1 MMETINS
8 LFASLKG
15 DFGFIE
21 GWVLQIFFV
30 VLGALLVEFLQRIAL
45 KRLARRADRQQKS
58 WIAAMLRA
66 LRAPLSLLIWL
77 LGLTTA
83 ATIAGQQSESPL
95 FDYVP
100 VIRQIGVIL
109 ALTWFALRTVR
120 AIERIVLQRAR
131 EQDEDLDQTTVDAIG
146 KLVRISVVITA
157 LLVVLQNLGFSI
169 SGVLAF
175 GGIGGLAVG
184 LAARDMLANFFGGL
198 TIFMDRPLSVGDWIR
213 SPDREIEGTVEK
225 IGWRQTRIRTF
236 EKRPLYVPNATF
248 TTVVVEN
255 PSRMTNRRIYET
267 IGVRYADFG
276 AMRDI
281 VSDVE
286 EMLRDHDEI
295 EQQQTLMVFFN
306 QFASSSLDF
315 FVYCFTKTVNWA
327 EYHRV
332 KQDVLFRVGDIIESH
347 GGEIAF
353 PTHTVHLA
361 STPQDAGLEDSEPEP
376 VTSGPRASGDES
388 RSKRGPGGQYG
399 DMSGPGDDGD
409 GDGGNGS

>member
-1 MMETINS
+1 MMDAINS
-8 LFASLKG
+8 LQATLRS
-15 DFGFIE
+15 DFGFVE
-21 GWVLQIFFV
+21 GWVLQIFLV
-30 VLGALLVEFLQRIAL
+30 VLGALLLEFIQRITL
-45 KRLARRADRQQKS
+45 RRIARRAERRQKT
-58 WIAAMLRA
+58 WVAAMLRA

-77 LGLTTA
+77 LGVTTA
-83 ATIAGQQSESPL
+83 AAIAGRQTESPL

-100 VIRQIGVIL
+100 VLREVGVIL
-109 ALTWFALRTVR
+109 AVTWFALRTVR
-120 AIERIVLQRAR
+120 AIERLVLQRAR
-131 EQDEDLDQTTVDAIG
+131 EQDEDLDETTVDAVG

-157 LLVVLQNLGFSI
+157 ALVALQNLGFSI

-213 SPDREIEGTVEK
+213 SPDRSIEGTVEK

-236 EKRPLYVPNATF
+236 DKRPLYVPNATF

-267 IGVRYADFG
+267 VGVRYADFS
-276 AMRDI
+276 ALQDI
-281 VSDVE
+281 VADVE
-286 EMLRDHDEI
+286 TMLREHEEI
-295 EQQQTLMVFFN
+295 DRNQTLMVFFN
-306 QFASSSLDF
+306 QFGASSLDF

-332 KQDVLFRVGDIIESH
+332 KQDVLFRIGNIIEAR
-347 GGEIAF
+347 GAEIAF

-376 VTSGPRASGDES
+376 VETGSSARKSQS
-388 RSKRGPGGQYG
+388 RSKRGPGGSYG
-399 DMSGPGDDGD
+399 DMSGPGN
-409 GDGGNGS
+409 GNGGQ

>member
-30 VLGALLVEFLQRIAL
+30 VLGALLLEFLQRIAL

-83 ATIAGQQSESPL
+83 ATIAGQHTESPL

-100 VIRQIGVIL
+100 VIREIGVIL

-146 KLVRISVVITA
+146 KLVRVSVVITA
-157 LLVVLQNLGFSI
+157 ALVALQNLGFSI

-236 EKRPLYVPNATF
+236 DKRPLYVPNATF

-267 IGVRYADFG
+267 IGVRYADFS

-281 VSDVE
+281 VADVE
-286 EMLRDHDEI
+286 KMLRDHDEI
-295 EQQQTLMVFFN
+295 DQKQTLMVFFN
-306 QFASSSLDF
+306 QFAASSLDF

-332 KQDVLFRVGDIIESH
+332 KQDVLFRIGDIIESR

-376 VTSGPRASGDES
+376 VASGSRASGDKS

-409 GDGGNGS
+409 GGNGS